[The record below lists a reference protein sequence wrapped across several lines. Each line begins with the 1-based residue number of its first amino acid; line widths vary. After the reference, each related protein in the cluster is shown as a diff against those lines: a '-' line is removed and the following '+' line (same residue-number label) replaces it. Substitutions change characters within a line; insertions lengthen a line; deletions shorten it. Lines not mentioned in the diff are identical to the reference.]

1 MKILLSVFACSPTSG
16 SEGGVGWKYA
26 CALAANHDVWILTDD
41 SRRPELELSK
51 HLFPSR
57 MHVVYYRPNWLTKLP
72 MNSAT
77 AYLIFHFW
85 MASVWRLGAEL
96 DAEHD
101 FDLCWQLTYGTF
113 RAPSSLWRVGKPLVI
128 GPVGGGETAPV
139 ALFEGMEIRSRFK
152 EFVRLAVI
160 RTASWV
166 PGFKAC
172 YQNADLVIARTPD
185 TRRALPNWVWD
196 KCHVEQEIGGWPQP
210 KIQRVSHEGLNVLFA
225 GRLLAW
231 KGMHLGLVAFAS
243 FLARGGEGRLTIVG
257 DGPQAGE
264 LRAQALQL
272 GLDESRVIFITRIP
286 QIELFELY
294 RQQDVLL
301 FPSLHDSG
309 GNVVIEA
316 MSFGLAVVCL
326 DLGGPK
332 CFVSPE
338 CGYVIPTNQRSRQQ
352 VELSMADALLDLYQ
366 HPRRLKEISVA
377 ARHRAS
383 EMSYDNQ
390 IERVTA
396 LAFSVL
402 TQPGESY
409 A

>member
-16 SEGGVGWKYA
+16 SEGGVGWRYA
-26 CALAANHDVWILTDD
+26 CALAANHDVWILTDEC
-41 SRRPELELSK
+41 RRRELELSK
-51 HLFPSR
+51 HLIPAR
-57 MHVVYYRPNWLTKLP
+57 MHVVYYRPAWLAKLP

-85 MASVWRLGAEL
+85 MASVWRLAAEL
-96 DAEHD
+96 DAKHD
-101 FDLCWQLTYGTF
+101 FDICWQLTYGTF

-139 ALFEGMEIRSRFK
+139 ALLEGMELRSRFK
-152 EFVRLAVI
+152 ELVRLGVI

-172 YQNADLVIARTPD
+172 YEHTALVIARTPD
-185 TRRALPNWVWD
+185 TRRALPKWVWD

-210 KIQRVSHEGLNVLFA
+210 QIEREKHDGLNVLFA
-225 GRLLAW
+225 GRLLAL
-231 KGMHLGLVAFAS
+231 KGMQLGLTAFAG
-243 FLARGGEGRLTIVG
+243 FLASGGKGTLTIVG
-257 DGPQAGE
+257 DGPEAAP
-264 LRAQALQL
+264 LRALAWQL
-272 GLDESRVIFITRIP
+272 GLDKSVIFVTRIP
-286 QIELFELY
+286 QTELFELY

-316 MSFGLAVVCL
+316 MSFGLAVICL

-338 CGYVIPTNQRSRQQ
+338 CGYVISTSQRSRLQ
-352 VELSMADALLDLYQ
+352 VESSMAEALLDLYQ
-366 HPRRLKEISVA
+366 HPNRLKDFSNA
-377 ARHRAS
+377 AWLRAS
-383 EMSYDNQ
+383 EMSYDSQ
-390 IERVTA
+390 IERVSA

-402 TQPGESY
+402 KQPGASY

>member
-1 MKILLSVFACSPTSG
+1 M
-16 SEGGVGWKYA
+16 GWKYA
-26 CALAANHDVWILTDD
+26 CALAANHDVWVLTDEC
-41 SRRPELELSK
+41 RRPELERNK

-57 MHVVYYRPNWLTKLP
+57 MRVVYFRPAWLAHLP

-96 DAEHD
+96 DAKHD
-101 FDLCWQLTYGTF
+101 FDLCWHLTYGTF
-113 RAPSSLWRVGKPLVI
+113 RAPSSLWRMGKPLVI
-128 GPVGGGETAPV
+128 GPVGGGETAPA
-139 ALFEGMEIRSRFK
+139 ALLDGMEMRDRFK
-152 EFVRLAVI
+152 ELIRLAVI

-196 KCHVEQEIGGWPQP
+196 KCHVEQEIGGWQQP
-210 KIQRVSHEGLNVLFA
+210 KVQRERYGGLNVMFA
-225 GRLLAW
+225 GRLLAL
-231 KGMHLGLVAFAS
+231 KGMHFGLVAFAS
-243 FLARGGEGRLTIVG
+243 FLARGGEGMLTIVG
-257 DGPQAGE
+257 DGPQAGA
-264 LRAQALQL
+264 LRVQARHL
-272 GLDESRVIFITRIP
+272 GLDESRVNFIPRIP
-286 QIELFELY
+286 QTELFELY
-294 RQQDVLL
+294 RRQDVLL

-316 MSFGLAVVCL
+316 MSFGMAVICL

-332 CFVSPE
+332 CFVTPE

-352 VELSMADALLDLYQ
+352 VESSMADAMLDLYRQ
-366 HPRRLKEISVA
+366 PSRLKEMSDA
-377 ARHRAS
+377 AWLRAS
-383 EMSYDNQ
+383 GMCYDDQ
-390 IERVTA
+390 IERVSA

-402 TQPGESY
+402 KQPGEAY